1 MRHDAFFLQLLTNP
15 VRRRVLLLALGIVA
29 LFGSAAHAQLGPLI
43 PDNSQC
49 PGGAWCHPQ
58 GSGMSL
64 WDAMV
69 ASADRWGSD
78 QREREEKGDCSGL
91 GLQGCLGLAFM
102 IGWCYV
108 DWRDWV
114 QEYACG
120 DGDAEAESAK
130 GMDGPNTN
138 AAPVFIG
145 APELIPALRDHLT
158 RSSQTQPLHSL
169 KLGDRGSIDFYL
181 QGLFTTDE
189 RNTGEYAAYVVAV
202 DSLTGTQVD
211 MLLGATGG
219 AVYAGPL
226 AGFTARR

>member
-1 MRHDAFFLQLLTNP
+1 MRNVFSLLLTNP
-15 VRRRVLLLALGIVA
+15 VRRRVSLALGILA
-29 LFGSAAHAQLGPLI
+29 LFGSAAHAQLGPII

-69 ASADRWGSD
+69 GAADVAGTD
-78 QREREEKGDCSGL
+78 QRQREKEGDCSGL
-91 GLQGCLGLAFM
+91 GLEGCIGLAFM
-102 IGWCYV
+102 IGWCYI

-114 QEYACG
+114 QEHACNY
-120 DGDAEAESAK
+120 DDLEAPASK
-130 GMDGPNTN
+130 GSSGPNTD
-138 AAPVFIG
+138 AAPILVG

-158 RSSQTQPLHSL
+158 RSSQTRPLHSL

-189 RNTGEYAAYVVAV
+189 RNTREYAAYVVAV

-211 MLLGATGG
+211 MLFGAANGSL
-219 AVYAGPL
+219 YAGPL
-226 AGFTARR
+226 AGFAARR